1 MKSILFVLDYY
12 IPHRWWVENV
22 FENIIKRLDKKWYNI
37 FVLTSK
43 FSTKLADF
51 EEVGNVKIYRVGNG
65 RISFMSKAVRKW
77 KKILKENEID
87 IIQGSTYGWAIPA
100 AILGRKFNK
109 KVILTVHEIFGKLW
123 YRYKWILK
131 WLIYKIFEKIIFMYK
146 YDIYHCVSHN
156 TEKELIHEY
165 KINKS
170 KVHVIHNWV
179 DYDFWNP
186 EKVKDYEIRSL
197 RTRENRWDNFIF
209 LYYWHA
215 GKSKW
220 IDYLV
225 KALPELNKLE
235 NVKIVFNI
243 IDSKRTNKIIKN
255 IQKIKWKN
263 IQIFNWM
270 EKNDLRVFVA
280 ACDCVIAPSIS
291 EWFGS
296 VHTESVAMWK
306 ILITTK
312 TSAIPE
318 VVSWKVRFIK
328 PGSSTEIIDAAK
340 DVIAGNYKKIPVK
353 TFNWDET
360 VEQLERLYNI

>member
-43 FSTKLADF
+43 FSPKLADF
-51 EEVGNVKIYRVGNG
+51 EETENVKIYRVGSG
-65 RISFMSKAVRKW
+65 RLSFMTKAVRKW

-87 IIQGSTYGWAIPA
+87 VIHGSTYGWAIPA

-131 WLIYKIFEKIIFMYK
+131 WLIYKIFEKLIFVHK

-165 KINKS
+165 KIDKR

-186 EKVKDYEIRSL
+186 NNVKQFEVKSL
-197 RTRENRWDNFIF
+197 RTRQSRWDKFIF
-209 LYYWHA
+209 LYFWHA

-225 KALPELNKLE
+225 KALPELAKLD
-235 NVKIVFNI
+235 NVQILFNI
-243 IDSKRTNKIIKN
+243 IESKRTQKILNKISRVKSTN
-255 IQKIKWKN
+255 IQV
-263 IQIFNWM
+263 FNWM
-270 EKNDLRVFVA
+270 KKEDLRLLVA
-280 ACDCVIAPSIS
+280 TCNCVIAPSLS

-296 VHTESVAMWK
+296 VHTEACAMWK
-306 ILITTK
+306 ILITSRI
-312 TSAIPE
+312 SAIPE
-318 VVSWKVRFIK
+318 VVSGKIRFIK
-328 PGSSTEIIDAAK
+328 PYSSTEIVEAAK
-340 DVIAGNYKKIPVK
+340 DVIDWKYEQIPTK
-353 TFNWDET
+353 TFDRDKT
-360 VEQLERLYNI
+360 VAQIEKLY